1 MAPRLVVSGTCAA
14 SCSGPRIRAQPLARA
29 RAPLASLRAPLY
41 RQAAADQRAPS
52 PAGVGLLALAT
63 CAVFVSLDGAQP
75 WDTLEGRFAK
85 VRAVGDDGCLG
96 RSCALSDDAARKD
109 INSWMDGF
117 LGKGNHAGH
126 KPRVQRGD
134 DPMLG
139 AKTVGLAQ
147 FRDSAAVQDL
157 DEFFDSLDSQKTAR
171 VMAAVSKF

>member
-1 MAPRLVVSGTCAA
+1 MLVSM
-14 SCSGPRIRAQPLARA
+14 
-29 RAPLASLRAPLY
+29 
-41 RQAAADQRAPS
+41 
-52 PAGVGLLALAT
+52 
-63 CAVFVSLDGAQP
+63 DGAQP
-75 WDTLEGRFAK
+75 WDALEGRFAD
-85 VRAVGDDGCLG
+85 VQAVGDEGCLG

-147 FRDSAAVQDL
+147 FRDSAAVRDL
-157 DEFFDSLDSQKTAR
+157 DEFFDSLDSHKTAR
-171 VMAAVSKF
+171 VMTAVCKFSKSPLIENCT